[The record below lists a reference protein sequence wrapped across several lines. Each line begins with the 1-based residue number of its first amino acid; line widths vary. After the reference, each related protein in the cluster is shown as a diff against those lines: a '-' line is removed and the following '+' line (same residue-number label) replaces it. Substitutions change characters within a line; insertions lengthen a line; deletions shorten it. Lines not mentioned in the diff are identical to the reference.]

1 MPQTIR
7 LDIDAGVARITLD
20 RPDKLNAFAD
30 DMREQLVA
38 ALDHVAAAGDVNVLV
53 IAGAGRG
60 FCAGGDVHHMVALER
75 NAAGFEALSP
85 LLERG
90 RAIVKRI
97 AALPFPTLAAVHGV
111 AAGAGLNLA
120 LACDLRLASDRAS
133 FGETFVRLAL
143 HPDWG
148 GTYALPR
155 LVGLPKALDLCWT
168 GEVID
173 AAEALRIGLVN
184 RVIPHDRFE
193 AEVAEFAAGL
203 ARAPQASVR
212 LAKRT
217 LRAALAR
224 TLDACLD
231 AEDEAQR
238 VCWESPDLHEGL
250 TAFVDKRAPRFGGM
264 RAASDPMFAS
274 SMTPRFE

>member
-1 MPQTIR
+1 
-7 LDIDAGVARITLD
+7 
-20 RPDKLNAFAD
+20 
-30 DMREQLVA
+30 
-38 ALDHVAAAGDVNVLV
+38 
-53 IAGAGRG
+53 
-60 FCAGGDVHHMVALER
+60 MVALER
-75 NAAGFEALSP
+75 SAAGFDALSP

-155 LVGLPKALDLCWT
+155 LVGLPKALELCWT

-203 ARAPQASVR
+203 ARAPPASGR
-212 LAKRT
+212 LPQRPP
-217 LRAALAR
+217 RAALPPPPHDRPPAQ
-224 TLDACLD
+224 
-231 AEDEAQR
+231 DEAHR
-238 VCWESPDLHEGL
+238 ACWGPPHLHAGL
-250 TAFVDKRAPRFGGM
+250 T
-264 RAASDPMFAS
+264 
-274 SMTPRFE
+274 